1 MAFGSDHTVLLE
13 RLADAVHRAPQP
25 TVGLFS
31 KIIAGGCTRIPVV
44 GKSAVGIG
52 RLVELGAWT
61 DAALALIDLELPG
74 WKLRR
79 LACESGEWFCSLSR
93 QANLPATLDDAAD
106 ANHESMA
113 LAILLAFLEARRR
126 IAIVPQPVASV
137 PAVGP
142 APAELICCD
151 NFA

>member
-1 MAFGSDHTVLLE
+1 MAFGCDHAVLLE
-13 RLADAVHRAPQP
+13 RLEDAVRRAPHA
-25 TVGLFS
+25 TAGLFS
-31 KIIAGGCTRIPVV
+31 KIVAGGCSRIPVV
-44 GKSAVGIG
+44 SKSAIGIG

-61 DAALALIDLELPG
+61 DAALALIDFELPG

-93 QANLPATLDDAAD
+93 QANLPATLDDTAD

-126 IAIVPQPVASV
+126 IAVVPQPVASV
-137 PAVGP
+137 PAVEP